1 MTRDQHGGG
10 GRVVHWNEWSP
21 YDDVWVVRIVS
32 ELAGMEYVLLWCVPG
47 L

>member
-1 MTRDQHGGG
+1 VR
-10 GRVVHWNEWSP
+10 WNEWFPSG
-21 YDDVWVVRIVS
+21 DVWVVRIVS